1 MQNQIILY
9 NNQTVDCLI
18 YSSKSLKEEEKISF
32 NNDQALEWDNFSNAE
47 IICNFD
53 NNLSSSYINDIEDKI
68 TGYQIFKKRPEE
80 SFAKN
85 LGIFSSMD
93 LEKNKFSNDRFYSL
107 IDYNVK
113 NNVEYIYFITPLTNE
128 YAQTT
133 LENRVLTNWD
143 IFSLTPIY
151 QIEENKYEVIK
162 DEFGETINWIF
173 QLNCSE
179 GDIKLNQD
187 KTSFTTFSS
196 KPKISIGDLNYYS
209 GDFSCLLGNTLYN
222 DQYYEPNILLEKWNK
237 MIKENYIYLF
247 KNAKGDSM
255 IVSLEDGTKKKYSN
269 EIANYYKGTYNAEI
283 AITNRPTEISFS
295 YIEITDSEDIR
306 VCGD

>member
-107 IDYNVK
+107 VDYNVK

-133 LENRVLTNWD
+133 LESRVLTNWD

-151 QIEENKYEVIK
+151 QIEESIHHNLTGDWKYSVGSYFTSVEIY
-162 DEFGETINWIF
+162 
-173 QLNCSE
+173 
-179 GDIKLNQD
+179 DIKATLL
-187 KTSFTTFSS
+187 SFM
-196 KPKISIGDLNYYS
+196 L
-209 GDFSCLLGNTLYN
+209 
-222 DQYYEPNILLEKWNK
+222 
-237 MIKENYIYLF
+237 
-247 KNAKGDSM
+247 
-255 IVSLEDGTKKKYSN
+255 
-269 EIANYYKGTYNAEI
+269 
-283 AITNRPTEISFS
+283 
-295 YIEITDSEDIR
+295 
-306 VCGD
+306 